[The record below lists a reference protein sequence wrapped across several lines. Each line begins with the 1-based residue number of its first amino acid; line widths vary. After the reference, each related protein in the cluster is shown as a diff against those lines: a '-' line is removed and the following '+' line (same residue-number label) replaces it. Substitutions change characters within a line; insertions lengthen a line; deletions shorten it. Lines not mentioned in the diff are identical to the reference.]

1 MSVWVKKREERNRES
16 KQQHTHIHTLTHLIR
31 CPECGSVRLYRAGLR
46 YLSNGETIQRW
57 LCRNCGYRF
66 SKSNVK
72 INVSGK
78 SCKTL
83 DSRTDLLDARV
94 FDSNFSRE
102 ESLND
107 FSFSGREDV
116 ASHKLTVTGKGLN
129 RFPSY
134 NRNQQVCAQK
144 DAKNLNPTSKI
155 ENTLGVEKN
164 HLKSIQQ
171 VKGKIVE
178 LLVYMKRQGYAES
191 TIRLNR
197 IALKVLWERGADL
210 SDPDSVKDVIA
221 SQKAWSQDRKRNVIN
236 AYTLFLKIQGFKWE
250 KPKVKIS
257 RGFPFIPKE
266 EELDSLIA
274 GSGKKNAS
282 FLQTLKETAMRS
294 GEAKRLM
301 WINIDLDKNTITL
314 NSPEKGSNPR
324 MWKVSSKLI
333 AMLNAL
339 PRNSEKVFGESSL
352 HSMKTT
358 FIKSRKR
365 LSIKLQNPRLLRIS
379 FHTFRHWKATMLY
392 HKTKDPYYVKNFLG
406 HKSLKSTEI
415 YINIEHTLFEPSDD
429 AFTVKV
435 AEKSEDVKALLE
447 IGFEYVCQ
455 KDNLIFLRKRK

>member
-1 MSVWVKKREERNRES
+1 MDNLK
-16 KQQHTHIHTLTHLIR
+16 
-31 CPECGSVRLYRAGLR
+31 CPDCGSIRLYRAGLR
-46 YLSNGETIQRW
+46 YLSNGEAVQRW
-57 LCRNCGYRF
+57 LCRNCGFRF
-66 SKSNVK
+66 SESSVKGNVTRK
-72 INVSGK
+72 IGETFNSKKNHHKIRVASRNPSIDEVS
-78 SCKTL
+78 
-83 DSRTDLLDARV
+83 DSLPFFL
-94 FDSNFSRE
+94 
-102 ESLND
+102 
-107 FSFSGREDV
+107 GEDV
-116 ASHKLTVTGKGLN
+116 ASHNLSIAEKGLN
-129 RFPSY
+129 NLPFYSSKH
-134 NRNQQVCAQK
+134 QVCAQK

-155 ENTLGVEKN
+155 ENMLGVEKN
-164 HLKSIQQ
+164 HLKKAQQ

-210 SDPDSVKDVIA
+210 SNPDSVKDVIA
-221 SQKAWSQDRKRNVIN
+221 GQKVWSENRKRNVIN
-236 AYTLFLKIQGFKWE
+236 AYTLFLKFQGFEWK

-257 RGFPFIPKE
+257 RSFPFIPKE

-301 WINIDLDKNTITL
+301 WINVDLEKDTITL

-324 MWKVSSKLI
+324 MWKVSPKLI

-365 LSIKLQNPRLLRIS
+365 LSIKLQNPRLLRIT

-435 AEKSEDVKALLE
+435 AEKPEDVKGLLE

>member
-1 MSVWVKKREERNRES
+1 MGKSLAPLS
-16 KQQHTHIHTLTHLIR
+16 
-31 CPECGSVRLYRAGLR
+31 CPECASSKLYRAGFR
-46 YLSNGETIQRW
+46 YLSNGHAIQRW

-66 SKSNVK
+66 SESSVKVDVAGKISKMLHSRNNNDEVRVASWNSSNKKVDD
-72 INVSGK
+72 
-78 SCKTL
+78 CL
-83 DSRTDLLDARV
+83 
-94 FDSNFSRE
+94 
-102 ESLND
+102 
-107 FSFSGREDV
+107 SFALGEDV
-116 ASHKLTVTGKGLN
+116 SSHNTSTIEKDLYGLP
-129 RFPSY
+129 FY
-134 NRNQQVCAQK
+134 NRSNQVCAQK

-155 ENTLGVEKN
+155 EKPLGVEKN
-164 HLKSIQQ
+164 HLKKAQQ
-171 VKGKIVE
+171 IKGKIVE

-197 IALKVLWERGADL
+197 IALKVLQERGADL
-210 SDPDSVKDVIA
+210 SDPDSVKDSIA
-221 SQKAWSQDRKRNVIN
+221 RQKAWSENRKRNVIN
-236 AYTLFLKIQGFKWE
+236 AYTLFLKIQGLKWE

-257 RGFPFIPKE
+257 RNFPFIPTE

-282 FLQTLKETAMRS
+282 FLQTLKETAMRA

-301 WINIDLDKNTITL
+301 WINIDFEKNMITL
-314 NSPEKGSNPR
+314 NNPEKGSNPR
-324 MWKVSSKLI
+324 MWKVSPKVI

-365 LSIKLQNPRLLRIS
+365 LGTKLQNPRLLRIT

-435 AEKSEDVKALLE
+435 AEKPEEVKALLE